1 MRTTPVSTTVLPSSL
16 DEARQIAG
24 RVFSSDEC
32 VSGVHVAMSF
42 GEVGVSRDGYVMLA
56 ADVA

>member
-32 VSGVHVAMSF
+32 GSINVATGTF
-42 GEVGVSRDGYVMLA
+42 GYERITLLGDEEA
-56 ADVA
+56 